1 MGNVHNFSRNNES
14 QTIRDRHVYNV
25 CDVYVKV
32 TKYLMWGEQ
41 NLGPCSGLK
50 YHILPTIRPRRGNY
64 KGTS

>member
-32 TKYLMWGEQ
+32 TKYLPLKLAIEIQDEPIVLMKYSI
-41 NLGPCSGLK
+41 CSPQKKK
-50 YHILPTIRPRRGNY
+50 YSI
-64 KGTS
+64 